1 MDTPAGLDQRI
12 DFVTN
17 ETLAATRRIRGVAE
31 ETNQVGVD
39 TLVALNEQGEKLDNA
54 ERRLDEMNV
63 DLKQTDKHLNELEK
77 CCCCISCSCFR
88 STGTGTKAY
97 KKGYGKKA
105 RAEEDAMLNQPTG
118 SVGSSGGSRRPD
130 GPIINKVTNDARE
143 DEMEDNLQAVSDVL
157 TNLKGIATEMG
168 SELDRQ
174 NNQIDRL
181 GNKMDANQ
189 GHLDR
194 ARQRVNKQL

>member
-1 MDTPAGLDQRI
+1 MDTPAGLDQRV

-77 CCCCISCSCFR
+77 CCCGCFSCSCFR
-88 STGTGTKAY
+88 STGTSTKTYRKA
-97 KKGYGKKA
+97 YGKKA
-105 RAEEDAMLNQPTG
+105 RTEEDTMLNQPTG
-118 SVGSSGGSRRPD
+118 SSGGSGGSRRPD

-143 DEMEDNLQAVSDVL
+143 DEMEDNLQ
-157 TNLKGIATEMG
+157 
-168 SELDRQ
+168 
-174 NNQIDRL
+174 
-181 GNKMDANQ
+181 
-189 GHLDR
+189 
-194 ARQRVNKQL
+194 

>member
-31 ETNQVGVD
+31 ETNQIGVD

-77 CCCCISCSCFR
+77 CCCGCISCGCFH
-88 STGTGTKAY
+88 STGTSTKTY

-105 RAEEDAMLNQPTG
+105 RAEEDAMLNQPTSSGG
-118 SVGSSGGSRRPD
+118 SGGGSRRPD

-143 DEMEDNLQAVSDVL
+143 DEMEDNLQ
-157 TNLKGIATEMG
+157 
-168 SELDRQ
+168 
-174 NNQIDRL
+174 
-181 GNKMDANQ
+181 
-189 GHLDR
+189 
-194 ARQRVNKQL
+194 